1 MKVNRAVRP
10 TKRQGEP
17 LDNYE
22 LMTMSMPSASPKNV
36 VVQVVLRPVNLT
48 DMHPSRWG
56 SWAHLD
62 LSQVVVGSEGVGV
75 VYEVGEEVTK
85 MKVGQR
91 VIPLTF
97 NRYYPSGYG
106 LWRDYVEVPEIDLV
120 KVPEEM
126 SDAVAAQ
133 FFINPWTAYGL
144 VKRLD
149 VPKGEYM
156 LQAGA
161 ASTVGRNVI
170 RIAKYYGI
178 KTINLVRKDEW
189 FQPLKDQGADY
200 VINSTTTD
208 VKAKVKEITGGKG
221 VYGALDPVAGE
232 STMMVAS
239 CVRDGGQVLVYG
251 SLSGTRS
258 VIELAD
264 LRREVAISYFKVND
278 FGDDIPIREETASN
292 VLHLL
297 SNKIIEPQIR
307 KTYPLEEFREA
318 IKEAERDSRGGK
330 VFLSSY

>member
-10 TKRQGEP
+10 TKGQGEP
-17 LDNYE
+17 LDKYE

-36 VVQVVLRPVNLT
+36 VVR
-48 DMHPSRWG
+48 
-56 SWAHLD
+56 
-62 LSQVVVGSEGVGV
+62 VVVGSEGVGV

-85 MKVGQR
+85 IKWLLNFSS
-91 VIPLTF
+91 IH
-97 NRYYPSGYG
+97 G
-106 LWRDYVEVPEIDLV
+106 LHTV
-120 KVPEEM
+120 
-126 SDAVAAQ
+126 
-133 FFINPWTAYGL
+133 

-200 VINSTTTD
+200 VINSTSTD

-278 FGDDIPIREETASN
+278 FGDDIPKREETASN

-307 KTYPLEEFREA
+307 RTYPLEEFREA